1 MIVKYKER
9 EVEIDGI
16 SGTIDEPMID
26 NAFYLD
32 GEEEELT
39 QDEIMELE
47 DKYLDELSQNL
58 RESRTDDIYDLM
70 NDR

>member
-1 MIVKYKER
+1 MIVKYKKR

-16 SGTIDEPMID
+16 SGTIDEPTID

-32 GEEEELT
+32 GDEETLTSEETEELI
-39 QDEIMELE
+39 DLYG
-47 DKYLDELSQNL
+47 DKLADELS
-58 RESRTDDIYDLM
+58 EKYIDDVYDRY